1 MTAAL
6 TRTRIRSAA
15 AGLAIAGALFVLYP
29 ALRPFSDETT
39 LEGAAAFASPNWLVA
54 HVLAMIGFILTALG
68 TGGLWIALGA
78 TRAERIAFGAVV
90 TTAVG
95 VGLTLPFYGGEAF
108 GLHAIGTAALREQS
122 AAILAISDDVRGGV
136 GLVLFLVGL
145 AILGLGAVASA
156 IAIWRSGVLHK
167 WSGVP
172 FAVGFALFIP
182 QFFLAQPLRV
192 THGALVALGC
202 ILIANE
208 LWRATRAR
216 DPKTVGVIDERT

>member
-1 MTAAL
+1 MTAEL
-6 TRTRIRSAA
+6 NSTRIRVAA
-15 AGLAIAGALFVLYP
+15 AGLAIAGVLFVLYP

-54 HVLAMIGFILTALG
+54 HVLAMIGFILTTLG
-68 TGGLWIALGA
+68 TGGLWIALSA
-78 TRAERIAFGAVV
+78 TRSERVAFRAAVA
-90 TTAVG
+90 TAVG
-95 VGLTLPFYGGEAF
+95 AGLTLPFYGAEAF
-108 GLHAIGTAALREQS
+108 GLHAIGSAALREQS
-122 AAILAISDDVRGGV
+122 TTILAISGDVRGGV
-136 GLVLFLVGL
+136 GLVIFLVGL
-145 AILGLGAVASA
+145 LILAVGAVSAA
-156 IAIWRSGVLHK
+156 IAVWRSEFLPK

-172 FAVGFALFIP
+172 LAVGFALFIP